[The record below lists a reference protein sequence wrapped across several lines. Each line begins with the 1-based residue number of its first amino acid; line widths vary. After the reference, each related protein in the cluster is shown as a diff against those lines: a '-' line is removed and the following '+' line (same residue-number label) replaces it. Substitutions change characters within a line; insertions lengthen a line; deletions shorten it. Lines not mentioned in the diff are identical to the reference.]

1 MTYIDAA
8 TIATGGVESA
18 LLILMGILSYKLY
31 KMSMKSNCHT
41 KCCDMTLK
49 MPQDEESD
57 SPPTT
62 V

>member
-41 KCCDMTLK
+41 KCCDMTFK
-49 MPQDEESD
+49 MPEGEESQ
-57 SPPTT
+57 SPAQGP
-62 V
+62 